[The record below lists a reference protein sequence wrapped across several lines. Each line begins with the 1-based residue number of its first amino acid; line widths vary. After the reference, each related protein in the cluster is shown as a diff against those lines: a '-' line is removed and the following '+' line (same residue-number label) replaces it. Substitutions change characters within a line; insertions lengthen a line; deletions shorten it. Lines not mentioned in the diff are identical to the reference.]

1 MNPPV
6 RPIHIVM
13 TVLIFIFNVITTI
26 ASFFKE
32 VIYLFEAHLNY
43 QYDLNDRIE
52 ELHEDLER
60 LQEE

>member
-1 MNPPV
+1 MNQPV

-13 TVLIFIFNVITTI
+13 TLFIFAHNLVTTV
-26 ASFFKE
+26 ASFLKE
-32 VIYLFEAHLNY
+32 IVYLFESQMNY
-43 QYDLNDRIE
+43 EYDLQDRIE

>member
-1 MNPPV
+1 MNQPV

-13 TVLIFIFNVITTI
+13 TLFIFMFNMLTTI
-26 ASFFKE
+26 ASFIKE
-32 VIYLFEAHLNY
+32 IVYLFESHLNY